1 MKPNISERR
10 RTLGLISVLIAGLI
24 AVALMLTAVFNIGS
38 DTPLEDEKQPQ
49 VTTASPK
56 LNTAPDNDVLNEYE
70 DIDDEAEV
78 NARAE
83 ETKPAILDNSQK
95 AAEVSGNANA
105 SAQTNKT
112 PVSLTPKFTAPV
124 DGVVSK
130 THDEDLLVYSVTM
143 NDYRVHLGVDVA
155 AQLGA
160 PVYACAD
167 GVVEKVVEEPFMGY
181 TVVIDHGH
189 GYKSACKNLSDIIP
203 EGIVEGASVKSGD
216 LIGSVGDSALA
227 EIADQPHLHFE
238 IEKDSVKLDPLDF
251 VEFDG
256 AVDYSE

>member
-1 MKPNISERR
+1 MRSNISERR

-38 DTPLEDEKQPQ
+38 DDAPKQTQPQ
-49 VTTASPK
+49 ITTASPTVPK
-56 LNTAPDNDVLNEYE
+56 SANASDNALPGESDDNTF
-70 DIDDEAEV
+70 EAEA
-78 NARAE
+78 NAHAE
-83 ETKPAILDNSQK
+83 ETKPAILDNSE
-95 AAEVSGNANA
+95 AASEVSGNVSA
-105 SAQTNKT
+105 SANKPQT
-112 PVSLTPKFTAPV
+112 SLTPTFTAPV

-130 THDEDLLVYSVTM
+130 THDDELLVYSVTM

-155 AQLGA
+155 AQPGA

-167 GVVEKVVEEPFMGY
+167 GTVEKVIEEPFMGY

-189 GYKSACKNLSDIIP
+189 GYKSSCKNLSDIIP

-238 IEKDSVKLDPLDF
+238 MTKDSKYLNPLDF